1 MKKILLIE
9 DNPDV
14 RQNTA
19 EILHLASFQV
29 LQAENGKV
37 GVELAKEHLP
47 DLIICDIM
55 MPELDGFGVLYMLGK
70 DSKTA
75 SIPFIFLT
83 AKTEKSDIRKGMT
96 MGADD
101 YLTKPFDEMELLD
114 TIESRLKRAD
124 LFRTKFANSSD
135 NVVKFL
141 DEAKGINALEQLSE
155 NRRSRVFPKKTMIF
169 FEGDY
174 PNSLY
179 FLNSGKIK
187 TFKMNE
193 DGKEF
198 ITGLFK
204 PGEFIGYTAIL
215 ENANYPDSG
224 MVMEESEILTIP
236 RMDFLALLNKN
247 RDVANRFIKM
257 LTSEIVEKEN
267 QLLNLAY
274 NTVRKRVAQALVQLF
289 KRYSDREGGKEFSM
303 AISRDDLASMVG
315 TTTESVI
322 RTLSDFKEE
331 GMIEIQGRNITL
343 RDVQVLD
350 NLKF

>member
-19 EILHLASFQV
+19 EILQLASFQV
-29 LQAENGKV
+29 LQAENGKI
-37 GVELAKEHLP
+37 GVEMAKEHLP

-55 MPELDGFGVLYMLGK
+55 MPELDGYGVLYMLGK
-70 DSKTA
+70 SSNTA

-83 AKTEKSDIRKGMT
+83 AKTEKSDQRKGMI

-101 YLTKPFDEMELLD
+101 YLTKPFDEMELMD
-114 TIESRLKRAD
+114 TVESRLKRAEM
-124 LFRTKFANSSD
+124 FKNKFQNTTES
-135 NVVKFL
+135 VVKFL
-141 DEAKGINALEQLSE
+141 DEAKGESALEALSE
-155 NRRSRVFPKKTMIF
+155 DRKSRKYPKKTMIF
-169 FEGDY
+169 LEGDY

-179 FLNSGKIK
+179 FLRSGKIK

-215 ENANYPDSG
+215 ENSNYPDSG
-224 MVMEESEILTIP
+224 MVMEDSEVLTIP
-236 RMDFLALLNKN
+236 RTDFLALLNNN

-257 LTSEIVEKEN
+257 LSSEILEKEN
-267 QLLNLAY
+267 QLLDLAY

-289 KRYSDREGGKEFSM
+289 NTYSDSEREDPFTM

-331 GMIEIQGRNITL
+331 GLIRIKGRNITL
-343 RDVQVLD
+343 EDVSGLEH
-350 NLKF
+350 LKF

>member
-19 EILHLASFQV
+19 EILQLASFQV
-29 LQAENGKV
+29 VQAENGKV
-37 GVELAKEHLP
+37 GVELAKENQP

-55 MPELDGFGVLYMLGK
+55 MPELDGYGVLYMLGK
-70 DSKTA
+70 NSKTA

-83 AKTEKSDIRKGMT
+83 AKTEKQDVRKGMV

-124 LFRTKFANSSD
+124 QFKTKFSSNSD
-135 NVVKFL
+135 DIVKFL
-141 DEAKGINALEQLSE
+141 DEAKGLNALDELSE
-155 NRRSRVFPKKTMIF
+155 NRKSRVFPKKTMIF

-179 FLNSGKIK
+179 FLKSGKIK
-187 TFKMNE
+187 TYKMND

-215 ENANYPDSG
+215 ENDNYPDSA
-224 MVMEESEILTIP
+224 MVMEDAEILSIP
-236 RMDFLALLNKN
+236 RTDFLALLNKN

-257 LTSEIVEKEN
+257 LSAEIVEKEN
-267 QLLNLAY
+267 QLLDLAY
-274 NTVRKRVAQALVQLF
+274 NTVRKRVAQALVKLNS
-289 KRYSDREGGKEFSM
+289 RYAETQETNDFSM
-303 AISRDDLASMVG
+303 AVSRDDLASMVG

-331 GMIEIQGRNITL
+331 GLIEIQGRNITL
-343 RDVQVLD
+343 KDVEGLD
-350 NLKF
+350 HLKF